1 MRKTQIYTFFYIK
14 ECKRFIEV
22 TPKKSVA
29 LKMSIIWNRLRE
41 GNLITTALV
50 IIHCSNQGFQPEEY
64 FLPSQAVKD
73 SNPSKPHCS
82 VLFHFSDKKSERA
95 KDIHLFKRLT
105 TLLRSREVEPG
116 KRQAL
121 RLDDS
126 GVNLC
131 IPVCCHSSFLSDILE
146 SEAKSVLLDIKHPA
160 IKKQVWP
167 KIQYKWPY
175 SNREAHYL

>member
-1 MRKTQIYTFFYIK
+1 MNKSDAAVNRVRKTHIYTFFNIK
-14 ECKRFIEV
+14 ACKRFIVV

-29 LKMSIIWNRLRE
+29 QKICIIWNHLRD

-50 IIHCSNQGFQPEEY
+50 IIYCYNQGFQPEGY

-116 KRQAL
+116 KRQVL

-126 GVNLC
+126 SVNLC
-131 IPVCCHSSFLSDILE
+131 IPVCCYSCFLSEILE

-160 IKKQVWP
+160 IKKQV
-167 KIQYKWPY
+167 
-175 SNREAHYL
+175 